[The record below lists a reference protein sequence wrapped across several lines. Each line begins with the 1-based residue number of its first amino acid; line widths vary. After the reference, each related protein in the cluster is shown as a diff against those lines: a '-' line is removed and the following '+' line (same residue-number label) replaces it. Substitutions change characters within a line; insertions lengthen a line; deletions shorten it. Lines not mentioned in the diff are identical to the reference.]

1 MNLEASYQLIAFS
14 NKGIQVMTH
23 LSEILSKEGCRE
35 VVCYDTAGVR
45 ENGGLASLCESLFK
59 KHYHAPHVLIF
70 ICATG
75 IAVRGIA
82 PYVKDKLT
90 DPPVIVIDD
99 YGQFVISLLSG
110 HLGNANVIARD
121 LSSLLSKEGY
131 KATPIITTA
140 TDVRGLA
147 GFESILK
154 QFYIDIAKHRD
165 DIKTLN
171 MAIANGEKIGLLID
185 PLIKQNVMFNEEI
198 LCVYADFSAL
208 RTHNGPKVI
217 IAIRTLSSWL
227 TPEQVLDIKGHAMMH
242 YVSRSVVLGTGCRK
256 QLDVAHYQKEL
267 THALTE
273 KGIEAAA
280 IHTFASIDLK
290 KDEPCIHETAS
301 ALHATTQFFSAS
313 FLKHFDML
321 FEGSTFVKE
330 TTGVSAVA
338 GPSAFALTKD
348 KMSLTIIKG
357 NKCTFSFGRLTI

>member
-14 NKGIQVMTH
+14 NKGIEIMTH
-23 LSEILSKEGCRE
+23 LSKVLLNEGCHNI
-35 VVCYDTAGVR
+35 VCYDTASVR
-45 ENGGLASLCESLFK
+45 ENGGLMGFCETIFK
-59 KHYHAPHVLIF
+59 KHYHQPQILIF

-110 HLGNANVIARD
+110 HLGNANVIASD
-121 LSSLLSKEGY
+121 LASLLSLSGY
-131 KATPIITTA
+131 KATPVITTA

-171 MAIANGEKIGLLID
+171 MAIANGEKIGVLID
-185 PLIKQNVMFNEEI
+185 PFIKQHVKLNEEAFYI
-198 LCVYADFSAL
+198 FNDFSAL
-208 RTHNGPKVI
+208 LAHRGPQVI

-227 TPEQVLDIKGHAMMH
+227 TPEQALDVKKHAIMH
-242 YVSRSVVLGTGCRK
+242 YVSRSVILGTGCRK
-256 QLDVAHYQKEL
+256 ALDTAHYQKEL
-267 THALTE
+267 TRALTE
-273 KGIEAAA
+273 KGIETSA
-280 IHTFASIDLK
+280 IHTIASIDLK
-290 KDEPCIHETAS
+290 REEKCLHETAKHY
-301 ALHATTQFFSAS
+301 HAKTQFFDAS
-313 FLKHFDML
+313 FLKHYDML
-321 FEGSTFVKE
+321 FEGSHFVKE

-348 KMSLTIIKG
+348 DMSLTIIKG